1 MTEQLSLFPLL
12 GAPAS
17 AGALGPEQ
25 IDGHACLLCGRLDL
39 PMAPVGYLAGGQV
52 FVCDDDLPAVSGA
65 KQSAVR
71 SGISADV
78 RWTEDVS

>member
-1 MTEQLSLFPLL
+1 VTGQLALFPLM

-17 AGALGPEQ
+17 AGVLIPEQ
-25 IDGHACLLCGRLDL
+25 IDGHACLICGRLDP
-39 PMAPVGYLAGGQV
+39 PMVPVGYLTGGQV

-78 RWTEDVS
+78 RWTENVL